1 MIYLDYSATTPVSF
15 EVQDTMSKVTKEFIG
30 NANSINGLGTK
41 SRELLDSATSQI
53 AELFDCDKEEITY
66 TSGATEA
73 NNLALIGVALAN
85 HKRGK
90 HIIVSKLE
98 HPSIYAICDYLN
110 SIGFEISYVEN
121 DSEGLINFDNLK
133 SLIRPDTIIVSVC
146 AVNSEFGIRQ
156 PLKMIRQI
164 IKKENQN
171 TYFHSDITQG
181 LGKVQINFKDVDMA
195 SMSIHKIYGPKG
207 IGIFYKNKIVKINP
221 LIYGSGKSNNLK
233 PGTPPLALIVG
244 ASKAIRIALLDIDKH
259 ERFVDRLNS
268 KIIDKLGCLDNV
280 LINKTKYSIPH
291 ILNISVLNINPEVM
305 IHSFDEKQIYLST
318 NTACSS
324 GDVSN
329 AAIAVYNDLLRA
341 KHTIR
346 ISISHLTTTEN
357 INDFIE
363 VFMNIYDKF
372 SKMK

>member
-98 HPSIYAICDYLN
+98 HPSIYAICDYLK

-121 DSEGLINFDNLK
+121 DPEGLIDFDNLK
-133 SLIRPDTIIVSVC
+133 SLIRPDTIIVSIC

-181 LGKVQINFKDVDMA
+181 LGKVQINFKDIDMA

-221 LIYGSGKSNNLK
+221 LIYGSGKTNNLK

-259 ERFVDRLNS
+259 ERFVGRLNS
-268 KIIDKLGCLDNV
+268 KIVDKLGNLDNV
-280 LINKTKYSIPH
+280 LINKTKYCIPH

-363 VFMNIYDKF
+363 TFMNIYDKF